1 MLGFREY
8 LEEAVIRSDR
18 EQSRSSELEHKNKMI
33 KHDIEKDRL
42 EQSHKAKLE
51 ILAKKRERDE
61 AIKRSKDPEKYDANQ
76 IKKKVK
82 KTYGDFKKRTGI

>member
-18 EQSRSSELEHKNKMI
+18 EQARSSELEHKNKMI

-76 IKKKVK
+76 IKKKIN